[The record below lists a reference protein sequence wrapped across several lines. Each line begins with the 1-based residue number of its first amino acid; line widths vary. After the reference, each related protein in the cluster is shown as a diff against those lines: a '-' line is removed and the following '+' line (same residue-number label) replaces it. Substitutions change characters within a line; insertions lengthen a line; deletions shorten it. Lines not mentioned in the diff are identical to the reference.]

1 MKIKGF
7 LFAFAVAGYPWAV
20 QGQVVD
26 RVLLGLAESEKVH
39 GLTVYCPENVKAVE
53 EGFLGESGRSCLRFE
68 NNPFAGKYPGIYG
81 GEYSFVLK
89 VDGTKQNY
97 LTLRTYG
104 GDAAVNNERYRVQ
117 VENKDLMDYSRNAV
131 TFSEQRAPGAFAY
144 NTMIV
149 PRKLTDGKKYVVVRV
164 RGVGRYF
171 GYGTPGVF
179 ETYQRAMEG
188 DLPPIYAAYMTT
200 NPMFGV
206 LDDEKSGSILK
217 YEDARVKTSED
228 LATLRQK
235 IVDGL
240 NSTIKK
246 EIEGD
251 DFKPAYGNNNFNIV
265 EVMGTAYQKGY
276 YGNMPADLSEKIKV
290 AIDSL
295 VYINNLGKKGVV
307 VKRSVMGNSATEQKA
322 SAGWGG
328 LYGEQGLGM
337 YQLWRAGQISDGF
350 LDQKVDLGGGEGRTR
365 REQWVE
371 AFKESLDYGCTYN
384 GRRFITNQTMEAAYS
399 AYGAALALY
408 ALDDAR
414 YRNVPRLGLRFLREA
429 VGLDFWTGV
438 PKDYSFDG
446 TIQDE
451 DGFPDY
457 ELGDSRS
464 TDSQV
469 NFWGIDF
476 KVMTEKGN
484 GREAGWDCVNCYGNM
499 GPRVIDMYLATLGD
513 PFIGRSAGGN
523 GDEEILSKAV
533 ANEKTQAW
541 FTYPW
546 VDAEGYKQIV
556 GEGVTCW
563 RNRYDPGE
571 PYYNNLVVAAISG
584 DEDLLG
590 HVWQSYKEGRLGIM
604 EDMKSN
610 LFNYYSRS
618 YWLPECIDKLQAYG
632 ESHGGGTQALMPS
645 VPQKPDYVQGDE
657 QVGIVAVKHG
667 SEYLFV
673 NFYSESSLGSCG
685 RVHVVNQH
693 EVRDINFIP
702 DVMEYVAS
710 GTTETISDEYWNG
723 NHKIT
728 YPDRPEMA
736 DGGSV
741 YEVPS
746 YDDVPGHYNSMRTMC
761 RFYQQQLGAYVV
773 AQNTTSD
780 ETYALR
786 VADGLEGRKAVNVAT
801 GEEVVLSGDIQIAPL
816 TSVAFYL
823 TDYVED
829 ASREILSEA
838 QTDTEE
844 LKTRVEELI
853 PFARHASTRL
863 SEETR
868 NGYYSRDAFMPFFK
882 ELTLANYVAHA
893 GVSDREEV
901 DSVRTVLED
910 AYTAFAGTYY
920 TYDACTVPGGCD
932 YRKKVAQD
940 GALQIK
946 SGSSLVNAMNQAWV
960 LIPVQAEE
968 AGDYTVTIQARGH
981 VYDEKEPS
989 LNVDLFTDE
998 QYWNGEMPLDTANTR
1013 QVAYAMSGFSE
1024 YKWYVHLPA
1033 GETRLLKLTFLANT
1047 SGYTVDLGKTT
1058 FTLSSWYDRLQQKIE
1073 SADSLY
1079 RAYAVSEL
1087 VTDEQRKELEI
1098 AIDVA
1103 GQVKE
1108 DAPDTTVR
1116 SAYEDLVAAME
1127 RFTMGIAT
1135 WKYPSADIQFRINNT
1150 SQTGDGASFE
1160 VRNSSAENTDNGFLG
1175 AIKFDVSKLRGMEIV
1190 SATLSVVTMES
1201 GCKVAVHP
1209 FSTDWGETG
1218 GTTDSYA
1225 AKQEYI
1231 DEALAADALWTFSA
1245 ALGGGRKMFEWI
1257 PSRDNVYTVEN
1268 WRVRGDVTGYLKQVL
1283 DEGYPEASFLFA
1295 PADDGSIRT
1304 TVICKDVNET
1314 TFGTSTTD
1322 DYYLDGDKIGQPT
1335 GQKVTRWARIVQLLH
1350 QDGSEISDLIPTLT
1364 VEYDDLDGV
1373 KQVEIKAE
1381 TEWSDLV
1388 DVYDLEG
1395 RKIRAGVPFRNALD
1409 RLPYGIYVI
1418 NGKKYQNHR

>member
-1 MKIKGF
+1 MKTKGF
-7 LFAFAVAGYPWAV
+7 LFALAVAGCYPWAA

-26 RVLLGLAESEKVH
+26 RILLGQAESEKVH
-39 GLTVYCPENVKAVE
+39 GLTVYCPENVKVA
-53 EGFLGESGRSCLRFE
+53 EGGFMGESGRSCLRFE
-68 NNPFAGKYPGIYG
+68 DNPFAGQYPGIYG

-89 VDGTKQNY
+89 VDGSRQNY

-117 VENKDLMDYSRNAV
+117 IENKDLMDYSRNAV
-131 TFSEQRAPGAFAY
+131 TFSGQKATGAFAY

-149 PRKLTDGKKYVVVRV
+149 PRQVTDGKRFVVVRV
-164 RGVGRYF
+164 RGVGRYY

-179 ETYQRAMEG
+179 ETYQRVMEG

-206 LDDEKSGSILK
+206 LDDERPGSILK
-217 YEDARVKTSED
+217 YEDARAKTSES

-240 NSTIKK
+240 NSTMKK
-246 EIEGD
+246 EIEGY

-276 YGNMPADLSEKIKV
+276 YGNKPADLAAKIKV

-307 VKRSVMGNSATEQKA
+307 VKRSVMGNTATVQAA

-337 YQLWRAGQISDGF
+337 YQLWRAGQLSDGF
-350 LDQKVDLGGGEGRTR
+350 LDQLVDLGGGEGRTR
-365 REQWVE
+365 REQWIEV
-371 AFKESLDYGCTYN
+371 FKESLDYGCTYN

-399 AYGAALALY
+399 VYGAALALY
-408 ALDDAR
+408 ALDDTC
-414 YRNVPRLGLRFLREA
+414 YRNAPRLGLRFLREA

-446 TIQDE
+446 TIQDK

-457 ELGDSRS
+457 EIGDSRS

-469 NFWGIDF
+469 NFWGTDF

-484 GREAGWDCVNCYGNM
+484 GREAGWTCVNCYGNL
-499 GPRVIDMYLATLGD
+499 GPRITAMYLATLGD
-513 PFIGRSAGGN
+513 PFIGKEAGGN

-541 FTYPW
+541 FTFPW
-546 VDAEGYKQIV
+546 VDAEGYKQIT

-584 DEDLLG
+584 DEELLG
-590 HVWQSYKEGRLGIM
+590 HVWQSYEEGRLGIV
-604 EDMKSN
+604 EDMRSN
-610 LFNYYSRS
+610 LFNYYSCS

-632 ESHGGGTQALMPS
+632 DSHGGSAQASMPS
-645 VPQKPDYVQGDE
+645 VPQKPDYVKGDE

-685 RVHVVNQH
+685 RAHVVNQR

-702 DVMEYVAS
+702 DVMEYAAS
-710 GTTETISDEYWNG
+710 GTMETIPEEYWNG

-746 YDDVPGHYNSMRTMC
+746 YDAVPGHYNSMRTMC
-761 RFYQQQLGAYVV
+761 RFYQQQLGAYLV
-773 AQNTTSD
+773 AQNATPD
-780 ETYALR
+780 ETYTLR
-786 VADGLEGRKAVNVAT
+786 VTGGLEGQKAVNVAT
-801 GEEVVLSGDIQIAPL
+801 GEEVTLSGDIRVAPL

-829 ASREILSEA
+829 ASRGILPEA
-838 QTDTEE
+838 QADTED
-844 LKTRVEELI
+844 LKNRVEELV
-853 PFARHASTRL
+853 PFARQASTRL
-863 SEETR
+863 SEESR

-882 ELTLANYVAHA
+882 ELTLANYVAYA

-901 DSVRTVLED
+901 DSVRAVLEE
-910 AYTAFAGTYY
+910 AYATFAGTHYA
-920 TYDACTVPGGCD
+920 YDACAVPGDCD

-946 SGSSLVNAMNQAWV
+946 SGSSLVNAMDRAWV

-968 AGDYTVTIQARGH
+968 DGDYTLTIQARGH
-981 VYDEKEPS
+981 VPDAKEPS

-998 QYWNGEMPLDTANTR
+998 QYWSGEMPLDTSKTR

-1024 YKWYVHLPA
+1024 YKWHVRLPA
-1033 GETRLLKLTFLANT
+1033 GETRLLKLTFLANA
-1047 SGYTVDLGKTT
+1047 SGYTVDLGKAS
-1058 FTLSSWYDRLQQKIE
+1058 FALSTWYDRLQQKIE

-1079 RAYAVSEL
+1079 DAYAASEL
-1087 VTDEQRKELEI
+1087 VTDGQREELGT
-1098 AIDVA
+1098 AIDA
-1103 GQVKE
+1103 ARQVKK
-1108 DAPDTTVR
+1108 DAPDATAR
-1116 SAYEDLVAAME
+1116 SACEDLAAAME
-1127 RFTMGIAT
+1127 RFTMGIAA
-1135 WKYPSADIQFRINNT
+1135 WKYPSADIQFRIGNT
-1150 SQTGDGASFE
+1150 SQTGDGATFE
-1160 VRNSSAENTDNGFLG
+1160 VRNSSSGNADNGFLG
-1175 AIKFDVSKLRGMEIV
+1175 AIKFDVSGLKGRKCV

-1225 AKQEYI
+1225 AKREYI
-1231 DEALAADALWTFSA
+1231 DEALASDAIWVFSA

-1257 PSRDNVYTVEN
+1257 PSRDKTYTVED
-1268 WRVRGDVTGYLKQVL
+1268 WRVRGDVTDYVKQVL
-1283 DEGYPEASFLFA
+1283 DEGRQEASFLFA
-1295 PADDGSIRT
+1295 PADDGSTRT
-1304 TVICKDVNET
+1304 TVVCKDVSEA
-1314 TFGTSTTD
+1314 TFGESTTGGV
-1322 DYYLDGDKIGQPT
+1322 YLEGENMGQPT
-1335 GQKVTRWARIVQLLH
+1335 GETVTRWSRVVEVLA
-1350 QDGSEISDLIPTLT
+1350 QDGSGLSALKPTLT
-1364 VEYDDLDGV
+1364 LELDDPDGIRR
-1373 KQVEIKAE
+1373 VEIKAE
-1381 TEWSDLV
+1381 PEWPELV

-1395 RKIRAGVPFRNALD
+1395 RKVLSGVPLRNVLD
-1409 RLPYGIYVI
+1409 RLSRGVYII
-1418 NGKKYQNHR
+1418 NGKKCQIR